1 VVESVRDVDRLSAGR
16 HRQPPGSDASVRV
29 KKNSALERRTAMRR
43 FPACVLALLLIGPSG
58 ISAAAQDAPPTFLLD
73 PADIGVG

>member
-1 VVESVRDVDRLSAGR
+1 
-16 HRQPPGSDASVRV
+16 
-29 KKNSALERRTAMRR
+29 MRR

-58 ISAAAQDAPPTFLLD
+58 ISAAAQDAPSTFLLD